1 MADIDRRFCLPRNP
15 GHGTIWLMGKRKKK
29 QKLVQ
34 LIRITFDDGTV
45 GIFEGEAVRW
55 PDDKKK
61 ITNFEWSVPGPIV
74 NSNN

>member
-1 MADIDRRFCLPRNP
+1 
-15 GHGTIWLMGKRKKK
+15 MGKRKKK